1 MTEEKYEA
9 LRLKNQLCFPLYLC
23 AKELQRRYAPCLDAL
38 NLTYTQYVVMMYFW
52 EFGSSNVKAIGKALL
67 LDPSTLTP
75 LLKKL
80 ESKGYLTRTRSKE
93 DERNLI
99 VELTESGGALK
110 DKALEIPQK
119 IGCCLG
125 LSEEEGLI
133 LYQTLYKMLRNI
145 SSENEKLKF
154 DNEKE

>member
-1 MTEEKYEA
+1 MEEKYEA

-23 AKELQRRYAPCLDAL
+23 AKELQRRYTPYLDAL

-52 EFGSSNVKAIGKALL
+52 EYGSSNVKAIGRTLL

-80 ESKGYLTRTRSKE
+80 EGKGYLTRTRSKE

-99 VELTESGGALK
+99 VALTPEGEALK
-110 DKALEIPQK
+110 DKALAVPAEIGK
-119 IGCCLG
+119 CLK
-125 LSEEEGLI
+125 LEQDEAAA
-133 LYQTLYKMLRNI
+133 LYRTLYKVLQNI
-145 SSENEKLKF
+145 
-154 DNEKE
+154 EKE